1 MIITELIHQE
11 DKTIINIF
19 TPDNPKLRNQKLT
32 ELKGKMGNS
41 IITVGD
47 FYISLSI
54 MGRTPRQ
61 KIIKQIEDL
70 NNIIILLTETYR
82 TLHSTTT
89 EYTFFSSTH
98 VEHLPG

>member
-89 EYTFFSSTH
+89 EYTFFSSIL
-98 VEHLPG
+98 EHSPE